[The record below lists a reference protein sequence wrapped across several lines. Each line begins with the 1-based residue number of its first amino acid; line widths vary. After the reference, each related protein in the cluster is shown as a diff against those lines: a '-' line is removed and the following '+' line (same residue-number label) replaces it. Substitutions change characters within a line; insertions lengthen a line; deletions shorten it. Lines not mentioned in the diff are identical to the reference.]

1 MSAEALRILIADDN
15 HSDRLILRS
24 LLQREGHVVIEA
36 ENGRQAVQQFLTE
49 QPDIV
54 LLDVLMP
61 ELDGYEA
68 AIQIKMMA
76 GHRLVPIIFLT
87 ALTDVNALARCLEVG
102 GDDFLTKPYQ
112 KLILQA
118 KLRAFTRMQQLYD
131 TVAKQRDEIH
141 FHTERLVRE
150 QQLAK
155 ILFDNIAHPGCLDAP
170 TIRYQLSPMYIF
182 NGDVLLAA
190 EKPAGGLH
198 VLLGDFTGHGLP
210 AAIGAMPVS
219 EIFYGMT
226 QKGFALV
233 DILAEINQRLKEIL
247 PTGVFCCAIA
257 ADIDFRASLLEV
269 WNGGMPEG
277 LLARPGRGVAARF
290 HSQHLPLG
298 VIGRDRF
305 RPQIQRTVF
314 QPDDYLLLI
323 SDGVIETSNAAGEMF
338 GSERLEQCVES
349 VDESGAFGS
358 LQRALELYGSGLA
371 PRDDVSMVEVK
382 LLPWSSQQEQL
393 ADSEVPVGIG
403 PLDWRFEYELR
414 TQAIQHFDP
423 LPLLLQLLMELPALR
438 PHRGRVFTVLA
449 ELYSNAL
456 DHGLLRLDSELKTS
470 HEGFAEYYRLRQQR
484 LSQLQDG
491 FVRLS
496 FEHSPRPYGGR
507 LRMRVEDSGPGF
519 DWQRWQANL
528 VPDGSYSGR
537 GLSLLASLCHSL
549 HFEGRGNIVEAN
561 YDWYLAEPEPI
572 GASGP
577 DVRAS

>member
-1 MSAEALRILIADDN
+1 MPADALRILIADDN

-24 LLQREGHVVIEA
+24 LLQREGHTVFEA
-36 ENGRQAVQQFLTE
+36 EDGRQAVQRFLAD

-68 AIQIKMMA
+68 AVQIKMMA

-233 DILAEINQRLKEIL
+233 DVLTEINQRLKEIL

-257 ADIDFRASLLEV
+257 ADIDFRGKLIEI
-269 WNGGMPEG
+269 WNGGMPDG
-277 LLARPGRGVAARF
+277 FLCRNGRGIVDRF
-290 HSQHLPLG
+290 RSQHLPLG
-298 VIGRDRF
+298 VVGRERF

-314 QPDDYLLLI
+314 EPGDRLLLT

-338 GSERLEQCVES
+338 GSERLEES
-349 VDESGAFGS
+349 VNSADDNGVFASV
-358 LQRALELYGSGLA
+358 QRALELFGSGLA
-371 PRDDVSMVEVK
+371 PRDDVSMVEVA
-382 LLPWSSQQEQL
+382 LVPWSASAETET
-393 ADSEVPVGIG
+393 SSPVPLDIG
-403 PLDWRFEYELR
+403 PLDWRFDYELR
-414 TQAIQHFDP
+414 TQSLQHFDP

-438 PHRGRVFTVLA
+438 PHRGRVFTILA

-456 DHGLLRLDSELKTS
+456 DHGLLRLDSALKSS

-484 LSQLQDG
+484 LQSLQGG
-491 FVRLS
+491 FIRLS
-496 FEHSPRPYGGR
+496 FEHQPSAQGGR
-507 LRMRVEDSGPGF
+507 LRLRVEDSGPGF
-519 DWQRWQANL
+519 DWRSWQANM
-528 VPDGSYSGR
+528 VPDASYSGR
-537 GLSLLASLCHSL
+537 GLALIASLCHSL
-549 HFEGRGNIVEAN
+549 SFEGRGNIVEAC
-561 YDWYLAEPEPI
+561 YDWGLAEEQGPREGH
-572 GASGP
+572 GATSG
-577 DVRAS
+577 

>member
-1 MSAEALRILIADDN
+1 MPADALRILIADDN

-24 LLQREGHVVIEA
+24 LLQREGHTVIEA
-36 ENGRQAVQQFLTE
+36 EDGRQAVQRFLAE

-68 AIQIKMMA
+68 AVQIKMMA

-233 DILAEINQRLKEIL
+233 DVLAEINQRLKEIL

-257 ADIDFRASLLEV
+257 ADIDFRAKLIEI

-277 LLARPGRGVAARF
+277 FLCRAGRGIVDRF
-290 HSQHLPLG
+290 KSQHLPLG
-298 VIGRDRF
+298 VIGRERF

-314 QPDDYLLLI
+314 EPGDRLLLI
-323 SDGVIETSNAAGEMF
+323 SDGVIETSNASGDMF
-338 GSERLEQCVES
+338 GSERLEES
-349 VDESGAFGS
+349 VNSADGNGVFASV
-358 LQRALELYGSGLA
+358 QRALELFGSGLA
-371 PRDDVSMVEVK
+371 PRDDVSMVEVA
-382 LLPWSSQQEQL
+382 LVPWSASAE
-393 ADSEVPVGIG
+393 SEASSPVPLGIG
-403 PLDWRFEYELR
+403 PLDWRFDYELR
-414 TQAIQHFDP
+414 TQSLQHFDP

-438 PHRGRVFTVLA
+438 PHRGRVFTILA

-456 DHGLLRLDSELKTS
+456 DHGLLRLDSALKSS

-484 LSQLQDG
+484 LQSLQAG
-491 FVRLS
+491 YIRLS
-496 FEHSPRPYGGR
+496 FEHQPRADGGR
-507 LRMRVEDSGPGF
+507 LRLRVEDSGPGF
-519 DWQRWQANL
+519 DWRSWQASM
-528 VPDGSYSGR
+528 VPDASYSGR
-537 GLSLLASLCHSL
+537 GLALIASLCHSL
-549 HFEGRGNIVEAN
+549 SFEGRGNIVEAC
-561 YDWYLAEPEPI
+561 YDWVLAEEQGQRAAH
-572 GASGP
+572 GATSG
-577 DVRAS
+577 

>member
-1 MSAEALRILIADDN
+1 MAAEALRILIADDN
-15 HSDRLILRS
+15 SSDRLILRS
-24 LLQREGHVVIEA
+24 LLQREGHIVAEA
-36 ENGRQAVQQFLTE
+36 ENGRQAVQRFLAE
-49 QPDIV
+49 QPDMV

-76 GHRLVPIIFLT
+76 GSRLVPIIFLT

-118 KLRAFTRMQQLYD
+118 KLRAFSRMQQLYD
-131 TVAKQRDEIH
+131 TVARQRDEIH

-150 QQLAK
+150 QELAK

-170 TIRYQLSPMYIF
+170 TIRFQLSPMYIF

-226 QKGFALV
+226 QKGFSLV

-247 PTGVFCCAIA
+247 PTGVFCCAIG
-257 ADIDFRASLLEV
+257 ADIDFRGDMMEL

-277 LLARPGRGVAARF
+277 FLARPGAGIIARF
-290 HSQHLPLG
+290 PSQHLPLG
-298 VIGRDRF
+298 VITRERF
-305 RPQIQRTVF
+305 RPQIQRVVF
-314 QPDDYLLLI
+314 QPGDRLLLT
-323 SDGVIETSNAAGEMF
+323 SDGVIETSNASGEMF
-338 GSERLEQCVES
+338 GSERLESSIQNAADDS
-349 VDESGAFGS
+349 VFASV
-358 LQRALELYGSGLA
+358 QRALELFGGGMA
-371 PRDDVSMVEVK
+371 PRDDVSMVEVH
-382 LLPWSSQQEQL
+382 LVPWS
-393 ADSEVPVGIG
+393 ASENLEPSGPLPSGMG

-414 TQAIQHFDP
+414 TQALQHFDP
-423 LPLLLQLLMELPALR
+423 LPLLLQVLMELPALR
-438 PHRGRVFTVLA
+438 PHRGRVFTLLA

-456 DHGLLRLDSELKTS
+456 EHGVLQLDSALKAT
-470 HEGFAEYYRLRQQR
+470 HEGFSEYYRLRQER
-484 LSQLQDG
+484 LQSLTSG
-491 FVRLS
+491 SIRLL
-496 FEHSPRPYGGR
+496 FEHQPSGNGGR

-519 DWQRWQANL
+519 DWQRWQAKVNR
-528 VPDGSYSGR
+528 DGSYGGR
-537 GLSLLASLCHSL
+537 GLSLLASLCQSL
-549 HFEGRGNIVEAN
+549 RFEGRGNIVEVS
-561 YDWYLAEPEPI
+561 YDWQLAAQ
-572 GASGP
+572 G
-577 DVRAS
+577 

>member
-1 MSAEALRILIADDN
+1 VATEALRILIADDN
-15 HSDRLILRS
+15 ASDRMILRS
-24 LLQREGHVVIEA
+24 LLLREGHTVIEA
-36 ENGRQAVQQFLTE
+36 EDGRQAVQRFLAE
-49 QPDIV
+49 QPDMV
-54 LLDVLMP
+54 QLDLLMP

-68 AIQIKMMA
+68 AVQIKMMA
-76 GHRLVPIIFLT
+76 GSRLVPIIFLT

-112 KLILQA
+112 KQILQA

-131 TVAKQRDEIH
+131 TVARQRDEIH

-170 TIRYQLSPMYIF
+170 TIHYQLSPMYIF

-233 DILAEINQRLKEIL
+233 DVLAEINLRLKEIL

-257 ADIDFRASLLEV
+257 ADIDFRGGLLEV

-277 LLARPGRGVAARF
+277 FLARAGHGIVSRF
-290 HSQHLPLG
+290 ASQHLPLG
-298 VIGRDRF
+298 VIGRERF

-314 QPDDYLLLI
+314 MPGDRLLLT
-323 SDGVIETSNAAGEMF
+323 SDGVIETSNASGEMF
-338 GSERLEQCVES
+338 GSERLEQS
-349 VDESGAFGS
+349 VNSADANSVFAS
-358 LQRALELYGSGLA
+358 VQRALELFGSGLA
-371 PRDDVSMVEVK
+371 PRDDVSMVEVE
-382 LLPWSSQQEQL
+382 LVPWSAS
-393 ADSEVPVGIG
+393 ASGDPDSDGPVPVGIG

-414 TQAIQHFDP
+414 TQALQHFDP
-423 LPLLLQLLMELPALR
+423 LPLLLQVLMELPALR

-456 DHGLLRLDSELKTS
+456 DHGILQLDSALKAT
-470 HEGFAEYYRLRQQR
+470 HEGFAEYYRLRQLR
-484 LSQLQDG
+484 LQQLVEG
-491 FVRLS
+491 SIRLV
-496 FEHSPRPYGGR
+496 FEHLPRGNGGR

-519 DWQRWQANL
+519 DWQQRQASL

-537 GLSLLASLCHSL
+537 GLSLLVSLCHSL
-549 HFEGRGNIVEAN
+549 QFEGRGNIVEAC
-561 YDWYLAEPEPI
+561 YDWVLAEEQ
-572 GASGP
+572 GKTTSDG
-577 DVRAS
+577 SLS

>member
-1 MSAEALRILIADDN
+1 MATDALRILIADDN
-15 HSDRLILRS
+15 ASDRLILRT
-24 LLQREGHVVIEA
+24 LLQREGHSVIEA
-36 ENGRQAVQQFLTE
+36 ENGRLAVQQFLTE

-76 GHRLVPIIFLT
+76 GSRLVPIIFLT
-87 ALTDVNALARCLEVG
+87 ALTDVAALARCLEVG

-131 TVAKQRDEIH
+131 TVSRQRDEIH

-226 QKGFALV
+226 QKGFSLV
-233 DILAEINQRLKEIL
+233 DILTEINQRLKEIL
-247 PTGVFCCAIA
+247 PTGVFCCAIS
-257 ADIDFRASLLEV
+257 ADIDFRSGMLEL
-269 WNGGMPEG
+269 WNGGMPDAF
-277 LLARPGRGVAARF
+277 LARSGRGILTRF
-290 HSQHLPLG
+290 SSQHLPMG
-298 VIGRDRF
+298 VVGRDRF
-305 RPQIQRTVF
+305 RPQVQRAIF
-314 QPDDYLLLI
+314 SPEDRLLLT
-323 SDGVIETSNAAGEMF
+323 SDGVIETSNANGEMF
-338 GSERLEQCVES
+338 GSERLEQAVATTAEGDS
-349 VDESGAFGS
+349 FFAAV
-358 LQRALELYGSGLA
+358 QRALELFGSGAA
-371 PRDDVSMVEVK
+371 PRDDVSMVEVE
-382 LLPWSSQQEQL
+382 LRPLSAPEHAPSS
-393 ADSEVPVGIG
+393 PRPTRTG

-414 TQAIQHFDP
+414 TQSLQQFDP
-423 LPLLLQLLMELPALR
+423 LPLLLQVLMEQPALR
-438 PHRGRVFTVLA
+438 PHRGRVFTILA

-456 DHGLLRLDSELKTS
+456 DHGILQLDSSLKNS
-470 HEGFAEYYRLRQQR
+470 PEGFAEYYRLRQSR
-484 LSQLQDG
+484 LQQLAEG
-491 FVRLS
+491 SIRLV
-496 FEHSPRPYGGR
+496 FEHQPRTHGGR
-507 LRMRVEDSGPGF
+507 LLLRVEDSGPGF
-519 DWQRWQANL
+519 DWQRWQASQ
-528 VPDGSYSGR
+528 VPGNGYGGR
-537 GLSLLASLCHSL
+537 GLALLANLCQSLQ
-549 HFEGRGNIVEAN
+549 FEGRGNIVAAS
-561 YDWYLAEPEPI
+561 YDWLLAE
-572 GASGP
+572 
-577 DVRAS
+577 D

>member
-1 MSAEALRILIADDN
+1 MAADALRILIADDN
-15 HSDRLILRS
+15 SSDRLILRS
-24 LLQREGHVVIEA
+24 LLQREGHSVVEA
-36 ENGRQAVQQFLTE
+36 ENGRQAVQRFLAE

-61 ELDGYEA
+61 ELDGYDA

-76 GHRLVPIIFLT
+76 GSRLVPIIFLT

-118 KLRAFTRMQQLYD
+118 KLRAFSRMQQLYD
-131 TVAKQRDEIH
+131 TVARQRDEIH

-182 NGDVLLAA
+182 NGDLLLAA

-247 PTGVFCCAIA
+247 PTGVFCCAIG
-257 ADIDFRASLLEV
+257 ADIDFRGEMMEL
-269 WNGGMPEG
+269 WNGGMPDGFLTRAGEG
-277 LLARPGRGVAARF
+277 IISRF
-290 HSQHLPLG
+290 PSQHLPLG
-298 VIGRDRF
+298 VVGRERF
-305 RPQIQRTVF
+305 RPQIQRVVF
-314 QPDDYLLLI
+314 LPGDRLLLT

-338 GSERLEQCVES
+338 GSERLESSVETAS
-349 VDESGAFGS
+349 EDGAFVAV
-358 LQRALELYGSGLA
+358 QRALSLFGNGLA

-382 LLPWSSQQEQL
+382 LVPWSAS
-393 ADSEVPVGIG
+393 ADTLPSGPLPIGIG

-414 TQAIQHFDP
+414 TQALQHFDP
-423 LPLLLQLLMELPALR
+423 LPLLLQVLMELPALR
-438 PHRGRVFTVLA
+438 PHRGRVFTILA

-456 DHGLLRLDSELKTS
+456 DHGILQLDSALKST
-470 HEGFAEYYRLRQQR
+470 HEGFSEYYRQRQER
-484 LSQLQDG
+484 LNSLQQG
-491 FVRLS
+491 YVRLV
-496 FEHSPRPYGGR
+496 FEHQPRTNGGR
-507 LRMRVEDSGPGF
+507 LRMRVEDSGQGF
-519 DWQRWQANL
+519 DWRSWQARQAN
-528 VPDGSYSGR
+528 DTSYGGR
-537 GLSLLASLCHSL
+537 GLNLLASLCHSL
-549 HFEGRGNIVEAN
+549 QFEGRGNIVEAN
-561 YDWYLAEPEPI
+561 YDWQLSHEQ
-572 GASGP
+572 GQ
-577 DVRAS
+577 